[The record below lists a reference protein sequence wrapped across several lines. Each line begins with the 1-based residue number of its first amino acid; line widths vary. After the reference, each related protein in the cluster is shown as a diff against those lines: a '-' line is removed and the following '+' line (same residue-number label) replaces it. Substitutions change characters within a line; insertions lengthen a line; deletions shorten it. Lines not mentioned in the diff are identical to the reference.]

1 MAKRYGGGARR
12 AGAGGRTRAGA
23 LEVWKFNRQTRGVAP
38 GTMLRVQADAPF
50 TLHWTMD
57 EWRHAEDARSTSSG
71 LGIEFADLAV
81 PAGQRAPVHF
91 TFYWPAARRW
101 EGRDFTVAAA

>member
-1 MAKRYGGGARR
+1 
-12 AGAGGRTRAGA
+12 
-23 LEVWKFNRQTRGVAP
+23 
-38 GTMLRVQADAPF
+38 MLRVQADAPF

-71 LGIEFADLAV
+71 LGFEFADLAV

-101 EGRDFTVAAA
+101 EGRDFTVAAAGVAALLCLAVATSPHAIPLLAERPWGPSRGAERRPP